1 MPVLPAPTTHTHA
14 LEHARFTSLAT
25 PSLGASEVSVWRV
38 ELAPGALGVTHQLTR
53 GEVFVV
59 ESGRVT
65 VVLGETSSEAVAGDT
80 IVVPPDTDFAL
91 GAAGDEPA
99 VALCVLPAGGQAKLA
114 GESPFTPPWAL

>member
-1 MPVLPAPTTHTHA
+1 MPVLPAPSTHTHA

-38 ELAPGALGVTHQLTR
+38 ELAPGSAGVTHQLTR

-59 ESGRVT
+59 ISGRAAVR
-65 VVLGETSSEAVAGDT
+65 LGDTTSEAGAGDT

-91 GAAGDEPA
+91 GAAGAEPL
-99 VALCVLPAGGQAKLA
+99 VALCVLPPGGQARVGA
-114 GESPFTPPWAL
+114 EDPFTPPWAE

>member
-38 ELAPGALGVTHQLTR
+38 ELTPGAPGVTHQLTR

-59 ESGRVT
+59 ESGRVA
-65 VVLGETSSEAVAGDT
+65 VLLGSASSAAAAGDT
-80 IVVPPDTDFAL
+80 IVVPPDTDFAMS
-91 GAAGDEPA
+91 AAGDEPA
-99 VALCVLPAGGQAKLA
+99 VALCVLPPGGQARMP
-114 GESPFTPPWAL
+114 GGDPFTPPWAL